1 MDKCPV
7 PVTYSSKRKKLPGET
22 FFIGFGPGHGD
33 TLRELF
39 TLVARSNAIKLVRSR
54 EFTLDKAQ
62 LKRLWTICGT
72 GKQPAAPASCTG
84 FEFVGQGAAN
94 VVNGIVSSL
103 ATAPTCQFSAAGSKA
118 AAAVSFF
125 FVETSEETG
134 HRLG

>member
-1 MDKCPV
+1 MAVLGPQ
-7 PVTYSSKRKKLPGET
+7 T

-72 GKQPAAPASCTG
+72 GKQPGGCGGAGVRCGWCVTHGAWHDG
-84 FEFVGQGAAN
+84 FSGPGV
-94 VVNGIVSSL
+94 L
-103 ATAPTCQFSAAGSKA
+103 
-118 AAAVSFF
+118 
-125 FVETSEETG
+125 
-134 HRLG
+134 HRF